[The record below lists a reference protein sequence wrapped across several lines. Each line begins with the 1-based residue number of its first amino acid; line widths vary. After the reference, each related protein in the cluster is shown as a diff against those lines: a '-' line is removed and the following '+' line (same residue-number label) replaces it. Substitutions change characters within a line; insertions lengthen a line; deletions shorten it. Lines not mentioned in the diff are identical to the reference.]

1 MLMLAKIALAVMTVA
16 GPLSAFAADDGKSG
30 ALYDTIIAQD
40 TALFTAFNTCDVN
53 TLADMVSDN
62 LQFFHD
68 HDGVSV
74 GRDTFV
80 QSVKKNVCGH
90 FTRSLQAGSVEV
102 WPVPGYGAIEI
113 GVHRFHHADQ
123 TPDGIGKF
131 MILWKQTGN
140 RWVMTQTFSYGHAEA
155 PR

>member
-1 MLMLAKIALAVMTVA
+1 MLMFANIALALITVA
-16 GPLSAFAADDGKSG
+16 ALPYVADDGKTG

-40 TALFTAFNTCDVN
+40 TSLFTAFNTCDLT

-68 HDGVSV
+68 HDGLSV

-90 FTRSLQAGSVEV
+90 FTRSLEPGSAEV

-113 GVHRFHHADQ
+113 GVHRFHHADH
-123 TPDGIGKF
+123 TPDGIGRF

-140 RWVMTQTFSYGHAEA
+140 RWVMMQTFSYGHTET

>member
-1 MLMLAKIALAVMTVA
+1 MLVFANMALALITLA
-16 GPLSAFAADDGKSG
+16 ALPYTAADGKTG
-30 ALYDTIIAQD
+30 PLYDTIIAQD
-40 TALFTAFNTCDVN
+40 RALFAAFNTCDLT

-68 HDGVSV
+68 HDGLSV

-80 QSVKKNVCGH
+80 QSVKTNVCGH
-90 FTRSLQAGSVEV
+90 FTRSLEAGSAEV

-113 GVHRFHHADQ
+113 GVHRFHHPDHS
-123 TPDGIGKF
+123 PDGIGKF
-131 MILWKQTGN
+131 MIMWKQTGN

-155 PR
+155 SR

>member
-1 MLMLAKIALAVMTVA
+1 MFAKMALALITVA
-16 GPLSAFAADDGKSG
+16 ASFTTFATDDGKSG

-40 TALFTAFNTCDVN
+40 TALFAAFNTCDVT

-68 HDGVSV
+68 HDGLSV

-80 QSVKKNVCGH
+80 QSVMKNVCGH
-90 FTRSLQAGSVEV
+90 FTRSLEPVSAEV

-113 GVHRFHHADQ
+113 GVHRFHHADH
-123 TPDGIGKF
+123 TPDDIGRF

-140 RWVMTQTFSYGHAEA
+140 RWVVTQTFSYGHTEA
-155 PR
+155 SR